1 MKTCVNLQNCWVM
14 NLACIEMQGLTA
26 NKQKMEF
33 KKLIQL
39 FIEYTEL
46 NPKAM
51 KTANTSALASKS
63 TFLNQSTF
71 LKSTHFEESK
81 FGLFSAIG
89 GEKTTGESKS
99 TKSNYNNKIFDI
111 LLMFKFSQKSS
122 EALNLSYFEPNLIEK
137 VIDSYRT
144 RLQFLNMKLYDL
156 KKVILT

>member
-1 MKTCVNLQNCWVM
+1 M

-51 KTANTSALASKS
+51 KTANTSDLASKS

-89 GEKTTGESKS
+89 GEKTTGESMS

-111 LLMFKFSQKSS
+111 LLMF
-122 EALNLSYFEPNLIEK
+122 
-137 VIDSYRT
+137 
-144 RLQFLNMKLYDL
+144 
-156 KKVILT
+156 